1 MTSRCRR
8 VRLLVAVVSP
18 GTLFLVSGLIGGATA
33 AASGALP
40 SQGSVV
46 GGQLRQVGV
55 VGPPV
60 RAARAFG
67 YTLAATRN
75 TMVVTTVW
83 RSPRR
88 IGAYVYERRPDG
100 SFGPSPAAR
109 LTVNFRGASGAQSV
123 AISGDTIVIGDPLA
137 DVGQNVGQGAAYV
150 FVRPQGGWRSE
161 RQTAVLTAGTAHTH
175 LGQAVGVSGNTIV
188 ATSYQTPAQAPAAS
202 ASMSYVYRRPA
213 TGWRSTK
220 PVAELPMSGT
230 SANKAGTSVAINPT
244 TIAVGDPLAG
254 RIDVYT
260 HPSGGWRS
268 MTPTASLTMRSNPRR
283 DQLGQKIAMN
293 GDTIAAATQIR
304 GRHRGYWYSAIA
316 VFTRSAP
323 GWRSERPTAILTA
336 RRQSEGNDY
345 GRSLAIS
352 SSMILAGGP
361 SGSVDGKETGSAYI
375 FERPSGG
382 WSNAHDSQR
391 LSPTRPRSDSQ
402 FGIAVAI
409 AGQNPLI
416 GAPSRNGGHGTAYI
430 FGR

>member
-1 MTSRCRR
+1 M
-8 VRLLVAVVSP
+8 
-18 GTLFLVSGLIGGATA
+18 
-33 AASGALP
+33 
-40 SQGSVV
+40 
-46 GGQLRQVGV
+46 
-55 VGPPV
+55 
-60 RAARAFG
+60 
-67 YTLAATRN
+67 
-75 TMVVTTVW
+75 
-83 RSPRR
+83 
-88 IGAYVYERRPDG
+88 
-100 SFGPSPAAR
+100 
-109 LTVNFRGASGAQSV
+109 
-123 AISGDTIVIGDPLA
+123 
-137 DVGQNVGQGAAYV
+137 
-150 FVRPQGGWRSE
+150 
-161 RQTAVLTAGTAHTH
+161 
-175 LGQAVGVSGNTIV
+175 
-188 ATSYQTPAQAPAAS
+188 
-202 ASMSYVYRRPA
+202 
-213 TGWRSTK
+213 
-220 PVAELPMSGT
+220 
-230 SANKAGTSVAINPT
+230 
-244 TIAVGDPLAG
+244 
-254 RIDVYT
+254 YT

>member
-1 MTSRCRR
+1 M
-8 VRLLVAVVSP
+8 
-18 GTLFLVSGLIGGATA
+18 
-33 AASGALP
+33 
-40 SQGSVV
+40 

-67 YTLAATRN
+67 YTLAATRT

-83 RSPRR
+83 RSQRR
-88 IGAYVYERRPDG
+88 IGAYVYERGPNG
-100 SFGPSPAAR
+100 SFGASPAAR
-109 LTVNFRGASGAQSV
+109 LTVNFRGASSAQSV
-123 AISGDTIVIGDPLA
+123 AISGDTIVIGDPFA
-137 DVGQNVGQGAAYV
+137 DVGQSVGQGAAYV

-161 RQTAVLTAGTAHTH
+161 RQAAVLTAGTAHTH
-175 LGQAVGVSGNTIV
+175 LGQAVGVSGDTIV
-188 ATSYQTPAQAPAAS
+188 ATSYQTPTQAPAS

-220 PVAELPMSGT
+220 PVATLPMSGT
-230 SANKAGTSVAINPT
+230 SDNKAGTSVAINPT

-254 RIDVYT
+254 RIDVYA

-268 MTPTASLTMRSNPRR
+268 MAPTASLTMRSNPSR

-304 GRHRGYWYSAIA
+304 GRHPGYWYSAIA

-336 RRQSEGNDY
+336 RRQNEGNNY

-361 SGSVDGKETGSAYI
+361 SGSVDRKETGSAYI
-375 FERPSGG
+375 FERPSRG

-391 LSPTRPRSDSQ
+391 LTPTHPRPNSQ

-416 GAPSRNGGHGTAYI
+416 GAPSLNRGHGTAYI